1 MFLQECIDS
10 VIMGIKVMRA
20 SEGSYRD
27 RMTSRGRSIWIGSL
41 TNKGRSIKRVIMGNS
56 DKKGDSVTNMG
67 RSIKRI
73 NRRNSDKKGDS
84 VTNRGR
90 SIKRIKGK
98 AVIRRGLIR

>member
-56 DKKGDSVTNMG
+56 DKKGDSVTN
-67 RSIKRI
+67 
-73 NRRNSDKKGDS
+73 
-84 VTNRGR
+84 RGR
-90 SIKRIKGK
+90 SIKR
-98 AVIRRGLIR
+98 VIREMKRMIRRNSGTDIMWMAR

>member
-1 MFLQECIDS
+1 
-10 VIMGIKVMRA
+10 MGIRVMRA

-27 RMTSRGRSIWIGSL
+27 SMTSRGRSIWIGSL

-90 SIKRIKGK
+90 SIKR
-98 AVIRRGLIR
+98 VIREMKRMIRRNSGTDIMWMAR